1 LKLKV
6 NPRRFFAV
14 AEAAVGLRKD
24 KVIAHC
30 FNSVM
35 EFYLLFQT
43 LFTLKL
49 ERRSIGDT
57 EVRYLANALRN
68 NRVSSHPFCFSYTNF
83 FFPSDIDYIDSP
95 RQSNRR
101 KWGIFSL

>member
-6 NPRRFFAV
+6 NTSGFFAV

-49 ERRSIGDT
+49 EGRSIGDT

-68 NRVSSHPFCFSYTNF
+68 NRVSSHPFCFSYTI
-83 FFPSDIDYIDSP
+83 FFPTDIDYIDSP